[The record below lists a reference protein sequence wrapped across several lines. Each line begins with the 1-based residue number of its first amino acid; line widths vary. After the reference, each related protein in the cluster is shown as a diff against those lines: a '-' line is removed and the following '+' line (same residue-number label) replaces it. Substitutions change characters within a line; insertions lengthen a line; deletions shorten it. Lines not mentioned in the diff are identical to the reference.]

1 MDHQQNPNATMDA
14 HWHLKKEVNITHL
27 FATIGLV
34 ISAFMYSTALDKRIQ
49 TNEQDIAY
57 IKAQRAEDIA
67 RIEKK
72 FDVINRKL
80 DKLLQQGS
88 VNTQ

>member
-1 MDHQQNPNATMDA
+1 MDHQPNPNTTMDA

-34 ISAFMYSTALDKRIQ
+34 VSAFVYSTALDKRIQ

-57 IKAQRAEDIA
+57 IKLQRAEDIA

-72 FDVINRKL
+72 FDLINSKL
-80 DKLLQQGS
+80 DKLLEQGI
-88 VNTQ
+88 NNN